1 MGAES
6 KSTDSVVAS
15 EELGSL
21 ADRATASGVNAF
33 TLGRLQS
40 RVEAAADEEQAR
52 FPELWQRA
60 SRKKLRRWN

>member
-1 MGAES
+1 
-6 KSTDSVVAS
+6 
-15 EELGSL
+15 
-21 ADRATASGVNAF
+21 VNAF